1 MAAYCEIVKGLFG
14 LAVHLVASVLSTVPE
29 QKLEPLLQQQ
39 PPRGSLYE
47 LIKIVLEDPQLNS
60 EDKLKL
66 IDELR
71 KNNPGASDRWTYR
84 YAILILG
91 AVVLLTMVSLL
102 YLSTLPNIQVPEGMV
117 AIGSAAVG
125 GLAGLLAPGKG
136 SES

>member
-1 MAAYCEIVKGLFG
+1 MQEPTQQ
-14 LAVHLVASVLSTVPE
+14 AS
-29 QKLEPLLQQQ
+29 
-39 PPRGSLYE
+39 RASLYD
-47 LIKIVLEDPQLNS
+47 LIKIVLEDTQLKP

-71 KNNPGASDRWTYR
+71 KNNPGTSDRWTYR

-91 AVVLLTMVSLL
+91 GVVLLTIAVLWHL
-102 YLSTLPNIQVPEGMV
+102 TKLPAANIPDGIV

-125 GLAGLLAPGKG
+125 GLAGLLSPGKG

>member
-1 MAAYCEIVKGLFG
+1 MQESA
-14 LAVHLVASVLSTVPE
+14 
-29 QKLEPLLQQQ
+29 Q
-39 PPRGSLYE
+39 PGSRASLYD
-47 LIKIVLEDPQLNS
+47 LIKIVLEDAQLKP

-71 KNNPGASDRWTYR
+71 KNNPGTNDRWTYR

-91 AVVLLTMVSLL
+91 SVVLLTIAALW
-102 YLSTLPNIQVPEGMV
+102 YLTKLPAAHIPDGLV

-125 GLAGLLAPGKG
+125 GLAGLLSPGKG